1 MLIPAINLVS
11 VLPVINGII
20 GICRIMAPGTDI
32 DVIELE
38 MQKTLAVRAAHR
50 LKHPDSRKYYQ
61 GSGDN
66 EEENV
71 KQGHGTVLSRM
82 HRSESQYGKTAEHN
96 PITGQPVKSGIS
108 ELLHNLSLLIPEISP
123 GSPGG
128 C

>member
-1 MLIPAINLVS
+1 
-11 VLPVINGII
+11 
-20 GICRIMAPGTDI
+20 MAPGADI

-82 HRSESQYGKTAEHN
+82 HECGAESPKNALA
-96 PITGQPVKSGIS
+96 KIS
-108 ELLHNLSLLIPEISP
+108 KFQTHRQFFKIYTHEYKNIRFFSKKRLR
-123 GSPGG
+123 
-128 C
+128 